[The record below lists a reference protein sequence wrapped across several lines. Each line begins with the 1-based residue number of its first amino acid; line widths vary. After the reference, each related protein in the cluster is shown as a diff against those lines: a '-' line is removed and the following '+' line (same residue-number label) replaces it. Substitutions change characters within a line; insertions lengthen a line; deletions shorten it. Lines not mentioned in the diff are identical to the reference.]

1 MAETLFTLSIIS
13 FVIAGVCFA
22 IAVFFWFF
30 FKIPVIISDLSG
42 RTAKKSIA
50 ILRAENEKNN
60 QSKNKTVRK
69 KGTGLISEKLKKQEN
84 DSLLRPET
92 GLLDENKVVSYEN
105 TETGLLEYGTELLDS
120 EQTGLLEDD
129 MATAPHEVK
138 QSQVKRRKDGKE
150 LEIIEEI
157 MMIHT
162 DETI

>member
-22 IAVFFWFF
+22 IAVFFWIF

-50 ILRAENEKNN
+50 ILRAENEKNIR
-60 QSKNKTVRK
+60 SKNKAVRK
-69 KGTGLISEKLKKQEN
+69 KSASSISEKLKKQEK
-84 DSLLRPET
+84 DSFSRPET
-92 GLLDENKVVSYEN
+92 GLLDENKAVSYKN
-105 TETGLLEYGTELLDS
+105 METGLLEEGTELLDF
-120 EQTGLLEDD
+120 EQTGLLDDD
-129 MATAPHEVK
+129 MVTAPLEVK

-157 MMIHT
+157 MIIHT